1 VDGLRASGAERDVE
15 QRDLE
20 SERIALTLR
29 AEKAE
34 ANGIASNNEMLVTR
48 QSAQIISPLF

>member
-1 VDGLRASGAERDVE
+1 MPTLRAGGAERDDE

-20 SERIALTLR
+20 SDRVSLTLR

-34 ANGIASNNEMLVTR
+34 ANGIASNNEMLEVSR
-48 QSAQIISPLF
+48 R